1 MNIYLILIFVALIL
15 RGYLLF
21 KTKVNFDEYGHYLFT
36 KFTLSSTKF
45 HPNKIDLNIVNSE
58 PFEYPLLWQA
68 TIGRIFYSSNIFND
82 RLKLLFLETIIV
94 ITSALLLSSEV
105 NPFQLILFYLLS
117 PFSFTSFSTGPRL
130 GFSPRLSIELISSI
144 GFIFLFLGLSK
155 SEYFFLFMSLI
166 MFTYSCLAAK
176 FANQAI
182 FIIMLLISI
191 FLLSFEMLLFSLI
204 LFFFCNICSKGE
216 HIKQLKQQFLHLK
229 WWQQKSSLG
238 LVTYDSRIF
247 PKFNLGVN
255 VKEFLKQI
263 FDQFLFKNS
272 ITSVFFKNPIIY
284 LSISFIFIDF
294 FNQATSFNN
303 IQLAELNNFILF
315 AFMSS
320 FIVWILTSTKKFLF
334 LGESERYFN
343 YVWPFPILIFFEHE
357 LSNQIFHWFII
368 YGFIYLIFELSFKI
382 LNKDSKKNNTG
393 VFKFLSNLP
402 SSNILFTKY
411 HVSGGVWRAL
421 CETNHKVLYPI
432 SAGEIERNIFEKK
445 YPSKNVITDIENK
458 FILHIAKDYSIK
470 YIISQVDNIQLENVL
485 EKIIYRDK
493 NFVVYELP

>member
-1 MNIYLILIFVALIL
+1 MNIYLILIFAALIL

-21 KTKVNFDEYGHYLFT
+21 KTKVNFDEFGHYLFT
-36 KFTLSSTKF
+36 RFTLSTRKF
-45 HPNKIDLNIVNSE
+45 HPNKIDLKIVNSE
-58 PFEYPLLWQA
+58 SFEYPLLWQA
-68 TIGRIFYSSNIFND
+68 TIGRIFYSSDIFND
-82 RLKLLFLETIIV
+82 RLKLLFLETVIV
-94 ITSALLLSSEV
+94 IISALLLSSEV

-130 GFSPRLSIELISSI
+130 GFSPRLSVELISSI

-155 SEYFFLFMSLI
+155 SEYFFLFLSLI
-166 MFTYSCLAAK
+166 LFTFSCLAAK

-182 FIIMLLISI
+182 FIIILLISI
-191 FLLSFEMLLFSLI
+191 FLLSFEILLFSLI

-216 HIKQLKQQFLHLK
+216 YFKQLKQQFLHLK

-255 VKEFLKQI
+255 IKEFLKQI

-294 FNQATSFNN
+294 FNQSTSFNN
-303 IQLAELNNFILF
+303 IHLAELNNFILF
-315 AFMSS
+315 AFISS
-320 FIVWILTSTKKFLF
+320 FIAWIITSTKKFLF

-343 YVWPFPILIFFEHE
+343 YVWPFPILIFLNHE
-357 LSNQIFHWFII
+357 LSNQIFHWLII

-382 LNKDSKKNNTG
+382 LNKDSKKIIQEY
-393 VFKFLSNLP
+393 LS
-402 SSNILFTKY
+402 F
-411 HVSGGVWRAL
+411 
-421 CETNHKVLYPI
+421 
-432 SAGEIERNIFEKK
+432 
-445 YPSKNVITDIENK
+445 
-458 FILHIAKDYSIK
+458 
-470 YIISQVDNIQLENVL
+470 
-485 EKIIYRDK
+485 
-493 NFVVYELP
+493 